1 MVKSRLHP
9 GQRFPLDRVLM
20 LSLHSSTL
28 RCHSRRLPVAVDSL
42 RGDPVKTAAR
52 LMNTLRIPAFLSLI
66 IFLAATAGLSAQQK
80 GLPPEK
86 RAEIVK
92 AVSSFMSANSVPGI
106 GVAVVL
112 EGEPAWSAGFGMSDL
127 EDSAPATSST
137 LFRLGSI
144 SKPIT
149 AVAVLQLYE
158 RGKLELDAPV
168 QKYCPAFPKK
178 EWPITTRELL
188 GHLGGI
194 RHYNEGGKGDIPEDS
209 ARHFS
214 GMEESLQIFA
224 ADPLVAKPGTKFQY
238 STYGYTLL
246 GCVLEGAASEKYVD
260 FVKKNVF
267 QPAGMEQTQ
276 ADDFFAVI
284 PHRTRWYH
292 RDKAGVVRNA
302 GVLDSSYKIPG
313 GGLISSAD
321 DTARFEAAILAD
333 KLMHRATR
341 DLMWTNLQPTE
352 GKPSHY
358 ALGWFVAE
366 KFGLRT
372 AGHTG
377 GQQGTDTAFLIAPDR
392 RAAVVVLAHMDN
404 VDSGSLADQILKIAL
419 DLKDKTP

>member
-1 MVKSRLHP
+1 
-9 GQRFPLDRVLM
+9 
-20 LSLHSSTL
+20 
-28 RCHSRRLPVAVDSL
+28 
-42 RGDPVKTAAR
+42 VKTSAR
-52 LMNTLRIPAFLSLI
+52 LAEANRFRAQALCLLALLLACASAVSSQQNSL
-66 IFLAATAGLSAQQK
+66 AT
-80 GLPPEK
+80 EK
-86 RAEIVK
+86 RAEIEK

-112 EGEPAWSAGFGMSDL
+112 EGEPAWSAGFGIADL
-127 EDSAPATSST
+127 ENFAPATSST

-149 AVAVLQLYE
+149 AVAVLQLWE
-158 RGKLELDAPV
+158 RGKLDLDAPA
-168 QKYCPAFPKK
+168 QKYCPAFPQK
-178 EWPITTRELL
+178 EWPITARELL

-194 RHYNEGGKGDIPEDS
+194 RHYNSDGKGDIPEDS
-209 ARHFS
+209 ARHFAS
-214 GMEESLQIFA
+214 MEESLQIFA
-224 ADPLVAKPGTKFQY
+224 ADPLVSKPGTKFNY

-246 GCVLEGAASEKYVD
+246 GCVLEGATSQKYVD
-260 FVKKNVF
+260 FVRENVF
-267 QPAGMEQTQ
+267 KPARMEHTQ

-292 RDKAGVVRNA
+292 KDKAGAVRNA

-321 DTARFEAAILAD
+321 DMARFEAAILAD
-333 KLMHRATR
+333 KLVQRSTR
-341 DLMWTNLQPTE
+341 DLMWTILKPTE

-366 KFGLRT
+366 KFGLRI

-377 GQQGTDTAFLIAPDR
+377 GQQGTDTAFLMAPER
-392 RAAVVVLAHMDN
+392 RAGVVVLANMDN
-404 VDSGSLADQILKIAL
+404 VNTNLLADEILKIAL